1 MSQHHDVAGVA
12 AAHGLGAP
20 VATYPARRL
29 RARRLAGLVLLTVVV
44 LGLDVVLALPG
55 PVQVWPAVVAFG
67 AVGVGLVV
75 VLLRTPNLSRAQ
87 ARRAAYVFEHGL
99 VHVDRSG
106 TPDGYRWDA
115 IMSVT
120 QRIVRRKTFESFLYT
135 ITRND
140 GTVLTLTEFYDGIA
154 ELGGTVCERV
164 AGVHLPHAYA
174 AIERGETV
182 PFGDLALNAAGVVS
196 VRHGILPW
204 TQLDGV
210 SVAGGYVRLRRTGR
224 WLPWSTKPAGEIPNL
239 YVFLTLLD
247 RLRSRVS
254 R

>member
-1 MSQHHDVAGVA
+1 MSQQPDIARIA

-29 RARRLAGLVLLTVVV
+29 RRRHLGGLVLLAVLL
-44 LGLDVVLALPG
+44 LGLDAVFALPG
-55 PVQVWPAVVAFG
+55 PARGRPVIVVVTA
-67 AVGVGLVV
+67 AWWGLVV
-75 VLLRTPNLSRAQ
+75 ILLRTPNLSRAQ

-120 QRIVRRKTFESFLYT
+120 QRIVRRKTFESYLYT
-135 ITRND
+135 VTRND

-154 ELGGTVCERV
+154 ELGRTVCERV

-196 VRHGILPW
+196 VRHGVLPW
-204 TQLDGV
+204 AQLDC
-210 SVAGGYVRLRRTGR
+210 VAVTGGYVRLRRTGR